1 MKDYLLDLVQY
12 STCTGTFDSVRID
25 SEDNSVVITAHE
37 TKTEPRILMRG
48 EYKVNFFGENDTFG
62 MPNLSKF
69 KIILGFDEYD
79 DKAKITL
86 SHQTDSDNNT
96 VVSGIDFDSVSGD
109 FKNRYRF
116 MAKSLVNEKY
126 PVVTMKV
133 QPNYS
138 VVFEPSVQGIQRLK
152 KQFQVLSDQENFMM
166 KLENGNLNIYIGD
179 PSTQNA
185 NFTFQTNV
193 TGTLNR
199 KWLYPVK
206 LFLPILDLAGDK
218 KIKLSDDGLAEII
231 VDSGLSVWTYKIP
244 ALAK

>member
-12 STCTGTFDSVRID
+12 ATCTGTFDSVRID
-25 SEDNSVVITAHE
+25 SDSNGVVVTAHE
-37 TKTEPRILMRG
+37 TKTEPRIVMRG
-48 EYKVNFFGENDTFG
+48 EYKTNFFGENDTFG
-62 MPNLSKF
+62 LPNLSKL

-79 DKAKITL
+79 EQAKITL
-86 SHQTDSDNNT
+86 SHQKDNDGND
-96 VVSGIDFDSVSGD
+96 VVSGIDFDSAAGD

-116 MAKSLVNEKY
+116 MSKSLVTEKY
-126 PVVTMKV
+126 ATLSMKV
-133 QPNYS
+133 QPNFS
-138 VVFEPSVQGIQRLK
+138 VEFEPLNQGIIRLK

-193 TGTLNR
+193 TGTLTR

-206 LFLPILDLAGDK
+206 LFLPILDLVGDK
-218 KIKLSDDGLAEII
+218 KIKLSDDGLAEIT
-231 VDSGLSVWTYKIP
+231 VDSGMSVWNYKIP